1 MSDAAVVRRLRIAAA
16 SALATLCAVGATFA
30 AVSHRPIVLPDYGQV
45 PPFALIDQRG
55 EPITEEQLRG
65 SLWVADFIFTRC
77 AGQCPMMSGAM
88 SRLARRVD
96 PSVTLVSFSVDPVWD
111 TPEVLSRYAAR
122 YDAPAAWRFATGE
135 AMAIEHLCREGFH
148 LAAAEGDGP
157 ATLTHSQR
165 LVLVDRDGHIRGYYD
180 AADLEQVRRLDEHV
194 RLLLKRRAG

>member
-65 SLWVADFIFTRC
+65 RLWIADFIFTRC
-77 AGQCPMMSGAM
+77 AGQCPMMSRQM

-96 PSVTLVSFSVDPVWD
+96 PSVTLVSFSVDPAWD

-122 YDAPAAWRFATGE
+122 YDAPAAWRFATGNTT
-135 AMAIEHLCREGFH
+135 AIEQLCREGFH
-148 LAAAEGDGP
+148 LAAEGGGP

-180 AADLEQVRRLDEHV
+180 AADPEQVRRLDEHV